1 MMTALGNKKNV
12 KIFSFALAG
21 VFIVSIAGMALMS
34 MGDTASAAPTS
45 NVGVVDQQQVIQSN
59 PALSADYQAKM
70 QQTATDM
77 QKDFDEKSKNMS
89 DADKEK
95 LFADMQKQFN
105 EKRVA
110 IEKEMQDKV
119 NEAVKSVASKK
130 GLSLVVDKAAVVYGG
145 TDITKE
151 VTDALTKNAAS
162 SASSS
167 ASSTASSAAS
177 SQSK

>member
-1 MMTALGNKKNV
+1 MMASLGNKKNV

-45 NVGVVDQQQVIQSN
+45 NIGVVDQQQVIRAN
-59 PALSADYQAKM
+59 PSLASDYQQKM
-70 QQTATDM
+70 QSTAEEM

-89 DADKEK
+89 DAEKEK
-95 LFADMQKQFN
+95 LFADMQQQFN

-119 NEAVKSVASKK
+119 NAAVQSVASKK
-130 GLSLVVDKAAVVYGG
+130 GLSLVVDKNAVIYGG
-145 TDITKE
+145 TDITKD
-151 VTDALTKNAAS
+151 VTS
-162 SASSS
+162 SIAQ
-167 ASSTASSAAS
+167 SAAPAES
-177 SQSK
+177 KEDTADQSK

>member
-1 MMTALGNKKNV
+1 MMASLGNKKNV

-34 MGDTASAAPTS
+34 MGDTASAAPSS
-45 NVGVVDQQQVIQSN
+45 NIGVVDQQQVVQAN
-59 PALSADYQAKM
+59 PSISSDYQQKM
-70 QQTATDM
+70 QATAQEM

-89 DADKEK
+89 DAEKEK
-95 LFADMQKQFN
+95 LFADMQQQFN

-119 NEAVKSVASKK
+119 NAAVQSVASKK
-130 GLSLVVDKAAVVYGG
+130 GLSLVVDKNAVIYGG
-145 TDITKE
+145 TDITKD
-151 VTDALTKNAAS
+151 VTSSLAAS
-162 SASSS
+162 A
-167 ASSTASSAAS
+167 APADAGNGTA